1 MNNQTVYWLWIQ
13 NVLGFASIK
22 LDMIAENYTFA
33 EDFYRSPLSEKLSLG
48 CFTSQDAVRLKNDSL
63 SSAYSLMRRCEKA
76 GVDIVSYGD
85 EAYPALLRHIKAP
98 PAVLF
103 VRGNTQVLSQELN
116 IAIVGTRSATVR
128 GSKNAAALAFDLAS
142 AGVCIVSGGAVGIDT
157 QAHVG
162 ALRAN
167 GKTVCVLGCG
177 HECGYLREF
186 DHIKQE
192 ILRRGAVISE
202 YPPDMKPS
210 KFTFPQRNR
219 IISGISNGI
228 LVIEAGRRSGSLI
241 TVNAALEQGRDVFAV
256 PGDITSAVSFGTN
269 DMIRDGAIPVTKA
282 ADVLDEYPN
291 FGKPKKRK
299 TIDDHR
305 SSEQK
310 IQVNSE
316 ADKKV
321 ALTYEQLA
329 LETEK
334 TEKDVADD
342 DDISEIPVEM
352 DFSAYIGK
360 KLLTDRK
367 AEKYPRKRPAG
378 KKKDGYVSSITKRKP
393 EQTQSSTSSKKTD
406 TTEIKQTNRKNPAP
420 EQKIIPEVPAKAN
433 DDSQRLKEISPEVY
447 EELSDEASVFLKA
460 LGSEVLHI
468 DEVAERTKLPIS
480 AVHAAATEL
489 EMNDLIESLQG
500 RRYKRI

>member
-33 EDFYRSPLSEKLSLG
+33 EDFYRSPLPEKLSLG
-48 CFTSQDAVRLKNDSL
+48 CFAGQDVVRLKNDSL
-63 SSAYSLMRRCEKA
+63 SSAYSLMQRCEKA
-76 GVDIVSYGD
+76 GVDIISYGD
-85 EAYPALLRHIKAP
+85 EAYPELLRYIKAP

-103 VRGNTQVLSQELN
+103 VRGNTSALSEELN
-116 IAIVGTRSATVR
+116 IAIVGTRSATIM
-128 GSKNAAALAFDLAS
+128 GSRNASSLAHDLAS

-186 DHIKQE
+186 DHIKRD
-192 ILRRGAVISE
+192 ILQRGAVISE

-219 IISGISNGI
+219 IISGISNGV

-241 TVNAALEQGRDVFAV
+241 TVNTALEQGRDVFAV
-256 PGDITSAVSFGTN
+256 PGDISSSVSFGTN

-282 ADVLDEYPN
+282 ADVLDEYPH

-299 TIDDHR
+299 RTEH
-305 SSEQK
+305 SFPEQK
-310 IQVNSE
+310 KQVNTHD
-316 ADKKV
+316 AV
-321 ALTYEQLA
+321 YEQLP
-329 LETEK
+329 LKIEK
-334 TEKDVADD
+334 PGNDVPVEDD
-342 DDISEIPVEM
+342 VSEIPVKM

-360 KLLTDRK
+360 KLITDRNT
-367 AEKYPRKRPAG
+367 AEYPLKSPAESKEDSG
-378 KKKDGYVSSITKRKP
+378 GASVIKKKTK
-393 EQTQSSTSSKKTD
+393 QTQSNSSSNITD
-406 TTEIKQTNRKNPAP
+406 KTEIKQTISSSSAP
-420 EQKIIPEVPAKAN
+420 EPEITPEASATVN
-433 DDSQRLKEISPEVY
+433 DAPQQPDDVTPEVY
-447 EELSDEASVFLKA
+447 DELSDEAVAFLKA

-468 DEVAERTKLPIS
+468 DEIAERTKMPIS